1 MGTLTGESNRAS
13 TGALDRADHA
23 AAAAESLVAAG
34 PTLAFSDVGEG
45 GQRADGAVKGRQM
58 QATAGHWRSVAA
70 TRKRGLARADSP

>member
-34 PTLAFSDVGEG
+34 PTSAVDDAHEG
-45 GQRADGAVKGRQM
+45 GKRADGASKGHQV
-58 QATAGHWRSVAA
+58 QAIPGHWRSLAD
-70 TRKRGLARADSP
+70 TRKRILARVDSP